1 MIYIK
6 KILLVNLLICSL
18 TPSFAQLIIKGKV
31 LEKANEKTVSYVNI
45 GVLNSTIGTISNSDG
60 SFSITISAAH
70 LEENLLFSAIG
81 YEIITIAVKSIVPN
95 KEVVIYLNEKV
106 IYLDE
111 VVISASTE
119 KMKEKHSWLGH
130 GKRHLMVQGQM
141 FMDSIS
147 AGGALALLVEK
158 KDDFDLQFIDKARLF
173 ITRNTE
179 PEFKVRV
186 RFLEVD
192 STNNNLPGRDLF
204 NESIVITS
212 DIKRGWLTFDLSS
225 YNITIAEE
233 SFFLVFEWILEDKVR
248 VKMFNTLAEYGKLN
262 PNKIIRDTVIIDG
275 KKVPISDFSSRAQ
288 IPVIAFGD
296 TRTKSDLENYKC
308 YSRGNSFGEWK
319 RATGI
324 VSAKILMSNKPT
336 RNSILSDDDVI
347 VSDNE
352 DANQE
357 ETLDSKIGKWGDAF
371 IEYYAT
377 PGMQLSVS
385 SKKKTLFSKGFGYSD
400 VENEKKVNP
409 QTRFRIASVTKPITS
424 AAMIKLASEGK
435 LDMDVD
441 VRTYVPS
448 FPEKKYTLT
457 TRQLAGHL
465 GGIRDYYEISLNELF
480 NNPHFE
486 TATEA
491 ISIFKNDTLMSKPGN
506 EFLYSSYG
514 YDLLGAVIEGASGE
528 SYLDYMQHNIWKP
541 LLMSNTYGDISD
553 STIINKSKFYY
564 PNEEEAS
571 PYDLSYGYPSGGLIS
586 TTEDLLRF
594 GNELLY
600 GSFFEDRFK
609 NKLFETQYT
618 TDKNLTNYGLGWY
631 IGKDINGH
639 RIWYHVGELPSTG
652 AVLILYPDDGIVIS
666 LLTNTP
672 ILTNALNGLPMEVQK
687 LGGLIYKD

>member
-1 MIYIK
+1 MIYIN

-18 TPSFAQLIIKGKV
+18 IPSFAQVIIKGKV
-31 LEKANEKTVSYVNI
+31 LEKANEKPVSYVNI

-60 SFSITISAAH
+60 SFSILIPASH
-70 LEENLLFSAIG
+70 LEESLLFSAIG
-81 YEIITIAVKSIVPN
+81 YETITIAVKAIVLN
-95 KEVVIYLNEKV
+95 KEVVVHLDEKA

-111 VVISASTE
+111 VIISTSVE
-119 KMKEKHSWLGH
+119 KEKLSWLGH

-141 FMDSIS
+141 YVDSIS
-147 AGGALALLVEK
+147 AGGAMALLVEK
-158 KDDFDLQFIDKARLF
+158 KDDINLKFIDQAKLF
-173 ITRNTE
+173 ITRSTE

-192 STNNNLPGRDLF
+192 SSNNNLPGRDIF
-204 NESIVITS
+204 NESIVVTS
-212 DIKRGWLTFDLSS
+212 DINRGWITFDLSS
-225 YNITIAEE
+225 YDITIKDE
-233 SFFLVFEWILEDKVR
+233 SFFLVFEWILEDEDR
-248 VKMFNTLAEYGKLN
+248 LKMFNTWAEYGKLY
-262 PNKIIRDTVIIDG
+262 PNKIIKDTMVIDG
-275 KKVPISDFSSRAQ
+275 KKIPNYHFSSTDP

-296 TRTKSDLENYKC
+296 TRTKSDLKNYKC

-324 VSAKILMSNKPT
+324 ISAKILMSNKPI
-336 RNSILSDDDVI
+336 RNSISPNDDLM

-352 DANQE
+352 DSNHD

-371 IEYYAT
+371 LENYST
-377 PGMQLSVS
+377 LGMQLSVS
-385 SKKKTLFSKGFGYSD
+385 SKNNTLFSKGFGYSD

-435 LDMDVD
+435 LDLDVD

-448 FPEKKYTLT
+448 FSEKKYTLT

-465 GGIRDYYEISLNELF
+465 GGIRDYYEISLDELF

-514 YDLLGAVIEGASGE
+514 YNLLGAVIEGASGE
-528 SYLDYMQHNIWKP
+528 SYLDYMQHNIWTP
-541 LLMSNTYGDISD
+541 LSMSNTYGDIAD
-553 STIINKSKFYY
+553 STMINISKFYY
-564 PNEEEAS
+564 PNEEEAK
-571 PYDLSYGYPSGGLIS
+571 PYDLSSGHPSGGLIS
-586 TTEDLLRF
+586 TTEDLLEF

-600 GSFFEDRFK
+600 GSFFDGSFK
-609 NKLFETQYT
+609 NKLFETQHT

-672 ILTNALNGLPMEVQK
+672 ILTNALNGLPMEIQK